1 MSDEERFAEARHKH
15 RSDMTTIF
23 IYERSSHKNSQFAYQ
38 KKIKRESLTHRLRKN
53 KNDIQQCCAMY
64 SEHIKR
70 YQQRA
75 EHMWRV
81 CGVRGKSSVGVH

>member
-38 KKIKRESLTHRLRKN
+38 KN
-53 KNDIQQCCAMY
+53 KA
-64 SEHIKR
+64 
-70 YQQRA
+70 
-75 EHMWRV
+75 
-81 CGVRGKSSVGVH
+81 GVANTSPEEK